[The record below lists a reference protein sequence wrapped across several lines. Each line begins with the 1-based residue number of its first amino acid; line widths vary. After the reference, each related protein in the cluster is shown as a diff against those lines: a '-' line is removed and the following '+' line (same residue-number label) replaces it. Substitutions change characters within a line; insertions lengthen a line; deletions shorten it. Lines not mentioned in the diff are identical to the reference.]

1 MAKDILGREI
11 APGTPAAAYRD
22 MAENAAITQ
31 FARKRAANP
40 AQTLGQDARAIASGV
55 GQGVRAL
62 GNAVNQAPKVVGIP
76 AAGLANTVAKGVA
89 NFQTGFTGEKYKPQT
104 FEALTL
110 GQMWDRTWKPGAA
123 TAAAAPAPAPAAA
136 PAAPAAPAA
145 STYTPGAGLP
155 SAAQVAS
162 DKSRATAAQTA
173 SDSQLGITPQAQP
186 TNINVRRQPNG
197 VLAFSGAGG
206 AGGVNYT
213 GLPSWTS
220 AQGGAGQGAVGSGF
234 NLAEQNA
241 RMATALQ
248 GIQSMDQQT
257 KANEMIDAMAS
268 GAGGAV
274 GVARNKAAMQA
285 LGPLIERQMSN
296 ENATGVAKLGA
307 ETTRRGQDKSLQG
320 EMARIGAS
328 VYGTDVGAQ
337 TADADRQVEMD
348 KVRASVLVAKAKAAA
363 GKPLSQTEQL
373 GLQIFE
379 GKQFK
384 TPEAR
389 KAAMAEYVQMFKGGD
404 PLSQMIAE
412 LMAAQQEQ

>member
-1 MAKDILGREI
+1 MAQNLRDFYKENQSEPVLTTVGR
-11 APGTPAAAYRD
+11 GVRPAANVLREQAQ
-22 MAENAAITQ
+22 I
-31 FARKRAANP
+31 RK
-40 AQTLGQDARAIASGV
+40 
-55 GQGVRAL
+55 AL
-62 GNAVNQAPKVVGIP
+62 PVLAGALANQAPKVLGVP
-76 AAGLANTVAKGVA
+76 AAGVA
-89 NFQTGFTGEKYKPQT
+89 NAVSRGIADFQTGFTGQRYRPQQ
-104 FEALTL
+104 FEAKSFTDLFG
-110 GQMWDRTWKPGAA
+110 GQKP
-123 TAAAAPAPAPAAA
+123 AAAAPAAVPTVATPAEPARPAALA
-136 PAAPAAPAA
+136 
-145 STYTPGAGLP
+145 YTPGAGLP
-155 SAAQVAS
+155 SMSQVAS
-162 DKSRATAAQTA
+162 DKARANAAQTA

-328 VYGTDVGAQ
+328 IYGTDVGAQ

>member
-1 MAKDILGREI
+1 MAQNLRDFYKENQSEPVLTTVGR
-11 APGTPAAAYRD
+11 GVRPAANVLREQAQ
-22 MAENAAITQ
+22 I
-31 FARKRAANP
+31 RK
-40 AQTLGQDARAIASGV
+40 
-55 GQGVRAL
+55 AL
-62 GNAVNQAPKVVGIP
+62 PVLAGALANQAPKVLGVP
-76 AAGLANTVAKGVA
+76 AAGVA
-89 NFQTGFTGEKYKPQT
+89 NAVSRGIADFQTGFTGQRYRPQQ
-104 FEALTL
+104 FEAKSFTDLFG
-110 GQMWDRTWKPGAA
+110 GQKP
-123 TAAAAPAPAPAAA
+123 AAAAPAAVPTVATPAEPARPAALA
-136 PAAPAAPAA
+136 
-145 STYTPGAGLP
+145 YTPGAGLP
-155 SAAQVAS
+155 SMSQVAS
-162 DKSRATAAQTA
+162 DKARANAAQTA

-197 VLAFSGAGG
+197 VLAFSGAGGAGG

-328 VYGTDVGAQ
+328 IYGTDVGAQ